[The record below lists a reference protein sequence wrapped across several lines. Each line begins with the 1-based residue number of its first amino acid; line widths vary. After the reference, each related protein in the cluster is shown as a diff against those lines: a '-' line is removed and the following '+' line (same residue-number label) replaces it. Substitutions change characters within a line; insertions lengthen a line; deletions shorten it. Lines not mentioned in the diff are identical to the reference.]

1 MSVRPR
7 TRSGPGTIV
16 AGLVVVVVL
25 LVVAFAA
32 ATGVNLGGAVG
43 AVVDS
48 LSPPRAV
55 TTQAVAI
62 RDLYN
67 VVFFVAAAIFIG
79 VEILIFGT
87 VIKYRRKKGDDDLPA
102 QTHGNNVA
110 EVLWTVIPTVI
121 VVWLFVV
128 SWQTLNT
135 VEARSEQPALQVT
148 ARAGQFQWS
157 FDYLAEDG
165 KTIEYTQYL
174 PTGENGGMA
183 VPVGRPILVKLESP
197 DVLHAFYVPQFLF
210 KKDVVPG
217 QTNEFEFTLK
227 EEEAGQVFRGQCAE
241 LCGGGH
247 AAMIFDLRAMTGP
260 EFDAWLEEAK
270 ASVPPPAQPSGG
282 PAPSGPAAS
291 GSLPPNT
298 VTLAVT
304 AQNIEFNPLEL
315 EAPANQPFVI
325 DFTNAENVPHDIA
338 IRSDDGTEQF
348 NGQELMTAG
357 RVLYQVPP
365 LDQGTYEFYCTI
377 HPTQMVGNLTV
388 Q

>member
-1 MSVRPR
+1 MSTSSR

-16 AGLVVVVVL
+16 AGLIVVVVL

-48 LSPPRAV
+48 LSPPRAI

-102 QTHGNNVA
+102 QTHGNNIA
-110 EVLWTVIPTVI
+110 EFLWTIIPTVI
-121 VVWLFVV
+121 VAWLFFI

-135 VEARSEQPALQVT
+135 VEARSEQPAVQVT

-157 FDYLAEDG
+157 FDYLAADG

-174 PTGENGGMA
+174 PTGENGGMF
-183 VPVGRPILVKLESP
+183 VPVGRPVLVKLESP

-227 EEEAGQVFRGQCAE
+227 EEEAGQTFRGQCAE

-247 AAMIFDLRAMTGP
+247 AAMIFDVHAMP
-260 EFDAWLEEAK
+260 AADFDAWLAEAR
-270 ASVPPPAQPSGG
+270 ASAQPSAQPSGG
-282 PAPSGPAAS
+282 AAS
-291 GSLPPNT
+291 PGASLAPNT

-304 AQNIEFNPLEL
+304 AQNIEFQPLEL
-315 EAPANQPFVI
+315 EAPAGQPFAI

-338 IRSDDGTEQF
+338 IDANDGTRLFDGET
-348 NGQELMTAG
+348 LPTAG
-357 RVLYQVPP
+357 KTLYQVPA
-365 LDQGTYEFYCTI
+365 LDQGTYTFLCTI